1 MMLWTVQAV
10 YSAVQLPFL
19 VVFLFFVFFLLLTLS
34 QTGFVPDADNKACAD
49 VHPLHEN
56 EQATLS
62 SHSPSFWSLF
72 FLRIRGWCSFEYL
85 VFCWSRWPVGLL
97 FLWQCLCHFAI
108 TNIILDFIIIS
119 VLRDFGEV
127 EQGVISG
134 AKLST
139 TIRVRNHFPI
149 LHRIQLS

>member
-1 MMLWTVQAV
+1 MPTRNFWYPGVSSVNSMMMLWTVQAV

-49 VHPLHEN
+49 IHPLHEN

-62 SHSPSFWSLF
+62 SHSPLFWSMF

-108 TNIILDFIIIS
+108 TNIILDFIIIWLIIFIYALS
-119 VLRDFGEV
+119 DFV
-127 EQGVISG
+127 KKSKV
-134 AKLST
+134 
-139 TIRVRNHFPI
+139 F
-149 LHRIQLS
+149 